1 MFVILEAYSRY
12 TTDLAEIFGDSK
24 TLKLLLLIEGHLA
37 KTQADL
43 GIIPAEAGQEIYAV
57 ATSDRVHLSRVKEIE
72 KEIDHDLMSMV
83 QALAEQ
89 CPKYGGFVHYGA
101 TSYDIRDT
109 CLALQLS
116 EAKSHLLSHLTD
128 IIDLLVSLAEKFTH
142 SICIG
147 RTHGQHAVPTTHGF
161 KFANF
166 AYEFLLAKEQLKN
179 VTVFGKFSG
188 AVGTY
193 AGFENINL
201 ESIILESLHVSNSL
215 ISTQVVSR
223 ILLLQYFQA
232 LSTIAS
238 ACDHFAREVRN
249 LQRTEIGEWFEPSSV
264 EQIGSSTM
272 PHKRNPHKAERV
284 CGLSRVIASSLFTAF
299 GNVSLEHE
307 RDLSNSSAERLL
319 VPQTSILTDYIL
331 SQTSYIIRGLEIDE
345 KRSVENIK
353 LLEGRTMTEGI
364 MLALTQFIGRQ
375 KAHALLSQLSKDE
388 NFKDAVLTNDLIST
402 YLSNKE
408 IIDLLNPHS
417 YLKHISPKL
426 NETILEI
433 KKRNNRM

>member
-1 MFVILEAYSRY
+1 MFIILEAYSRY
-12 TTDLAEIFGDSK
+12 TTDLAGIFGDSR

-43 GIIPAEAGQEIYAV
+43 GIIPAEAGQEIYAA
-57 ATSDRVHLSRVKEIE
+57 ATSGKVHLSRVKEIE

-128 IIDLLVSLAEKFTH
+128 IIDLLVSLAEKFIN

-179 VTVFGKFSG
+179 VNVFGKFSG

-193 AGFENINL
+193 AGFDNINL
-201 ESIILESLHVSNSL
+201 ESIILESLNVSNSL

-249 LQRTEIGEWFEPSSV
+249 LQRTEIGEWFEPSSA

-331 SQTSYIIRGLEIDE
+331 SQTSYIIGGLEIDE
-345 KRSVENIK
+345 KRSVENVK
-353 LLEGRTMTEGI
+353 QLEGRTMTEGI
-364 MLALTQFIGRQ
+364 MLALTPFIGRQ
-375 KAHALLSQLSKDE
+375 RAHTLLSQLSRDE
-388 NFKDAVLTNDLIST
+388 NFKDAVLTNELISS
-402 YLSNKE
+402 YFSHEE
-408 IIDLLNPHS
+408 ITDLLNPYN
-417 YLKHISPKL
+417 YLKHISSKL

-433 KKRNNRM
+433 KKRNDRL